1 MYINEVIRLVNKY
14 YPSEYD
20 KNEMYIWC
28 NEVSSMLSVEERLIV
43 REKFL
48 PAAKDGAVLLPEG
61 VDMENVYG
69 VYRDGRRLD
78 KLDYRTFGSGGR
90 GIRAGICGGIVRL
103 VYFEPYRPI
112 RAVNYR
118 GSVTVNGSDGYF
130 ELYCP
135 DILPGDSVTITFLTA
150 GGGAEKKLEGVMV
163 MGAEPTGNGIRY
175 NACSPDGSFEAAGA
189 VTGSDVL
196 VTRDVTDK
204 TVCDA
209 PFDTMYADYILAKIN
224 MYQRDMEAY
233 NQFMT
238 AFNSRLAAYRR
249 WLADRMPSGDGKL
262 HGWW

>member
-1 MYINEVIRLVNKY
+1 MYINEAIRLVKKY

-20 KNEMYIWC
+20 TNEMYIWC
-28 NEVSSMLSVEERLIV
+28 NEVSSMLSVEERFVLH
-43 REKFL
+43 EKFL
-48 PAAKDGAVLLPEG
+48 PAAKDGTVLLPEG
-61 VDMENVYG
+61 VDIENVCGIYL
-69 VYRDGRRLD
+69 DGRRLD
-78 KLDYRTFGSGGR
+78 KLDHRTYGNGR
-90 GIRAGICGGIVRL
+90 KGIKAGIDRGFVRV
-103 VYFEPYRPI
+103 VYSEPYRPI
-112 RAVNYR
+112 RVVNYR
-118 GSVTVNGSDGYF
+118 GAVTVNGDDGYF

-150 GGGAEKKLEGVMV
+150 GGGAEKTFEGVMV
-163 MGAEPTGNGIRY
+163 MGSDLTENGFRY
-175 NACSPDGSFEAAGA
+175 DASSPDGSFESAGVIA
-189 VTGSDVL
+189 GDNVL
-196 VTRDVTDK
+196 VTRNVTDK

-209 PFDTMYADYILAKIN
+209 PFDAMYADYILAKIN